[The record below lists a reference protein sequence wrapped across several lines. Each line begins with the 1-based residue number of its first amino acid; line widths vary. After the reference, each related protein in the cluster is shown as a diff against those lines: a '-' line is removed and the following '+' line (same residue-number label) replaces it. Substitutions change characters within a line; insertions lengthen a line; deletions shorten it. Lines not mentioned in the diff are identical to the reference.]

1 MGKRGP
7 RPTPT
12 ALKLVSGNTQKVND
26 DEPLPESGLPICP
39 PSTDSELLEV
49 WNYTLKQMRAMRIV
63 TQADRD
69 TLYAYCQA
77 VISHRRASDTLA
89 MEGPIVMGSMGSPVK
104 HPAATM
110 QKEAAVL
117 MRQYAQEFG
126 LTPSAR
132 TSIKVSAQT
141 PIERDSHDPAR
152 LLSG

>member
-1 MGKRGP
+1 MGKRGI

-12 ALKLVSGNTQKVND
+12 ALKLVQGSTRIND
-26 DEPLPESGLPICP
+26 DEPIPKAGLPICP

-49 WNYTLKQMRAMRIV
+49 WNYTLEQMRAMKIV

-77 VISHRRASDTLA
+77 VINHRKASDQVA
-89 MEGPIVMGSMGSPVK
+89 MEGPVVLGSMGSPIK
-104 HPAATM
+104 HPALTVM
-110 QKEAAVL
+110 KEMAQL
-117 MRQYAQEFG
+117 MRQFAGEFG

-132 TSIKVSAQT
+132 TGIKVSAQT
-141 PIERDSHDPAR
+141 PDRETVDPAR